1 MIDRYSVREIA
12 KEVAPQLTGVWFY
25 VEPGNDNDVCATLDG
40 PDGAAIWL
48 RPYARSTDVI
58 EIRGEIPKGLGIDA
72 RYGHSIRVSSKRSP
86 DDIAGEIRRRLL
98 PRYLAELAAINSTI
112 RAEKERDEKDSAL
125 AAEIALIV
133 GGRHGRLRGI
143 DPGAGVEWIGRTDGN
158 ASGEVAIYN
167 GGTSVNID
175 IRGLTADQAIEILRI
190 VKPSTPVVAR

>member
-133 GGRHGRLRGI
+133 GG
-143 DPGAGVEWIGRTDGN
+143 
-158 ASGEVAIYN
+158 
-167 GGTSVNID
+167 
-175 IRGLTADQAIEILRI
+175 
-190 VKPSTPVVAR
+190 